1 MKPQC
6 LLFLVLIGLAVL
18 GTLPATAQES
28 ASPKPLIIDTDMA
41 MDDWMGILYLLQRS
55 DVQVLA
61 VTVSGT
67 GEAYCDPG
75 VQNAMNLLALA
86 GNPDIPVAC
95 GRETPL
101 KGNNVFP
108 QEWRDAVNVMYGH
121 ELPAN
126 PNTPVDLTAVEL
138 LQQTI
143 NDSPEKVTLLVLGPQ
158 TNIAEMIQAAPAV
171 VERIAMIYAMGG
183 AVDVPGNVNEGDN
196 TVAEWN
202 AYVDPLALSQVI
214 ASGVPVTL
222 IPLDATT
229 QTPLN
234 AKFYRALSADLTT
247 PEAEFVQAV
256 LKDILPY
263 MSYGYSFWDQ
273 LAAVTVTDERVV
285 TIEERTISVITDDGT
300 EFGRTQPDPNGQP
313 VRVAVGADAA
323 LFEQIFLNVLN
334 GRAAEAAKP

>member
-1 MKPQC
+1 MKSRS
-6 LLFLVLIGLAVL
+6 LLFLALLGLALL
-18 GTLPATAQES
+18 GIVPATAQES
-28 ASPKPLIIDTDMA
+28 ITPKPVIIDTDMA
-41 MDDWMGILYLLQRS
+41 MDDWMAILYLLQRS

-101 KGNNVFP
+101 KGNMVFP
-108 QEWRDAVNVMYGH
+108 QEWRDAMNAMYGH
-121 ELPAN
+121 ELTAN
-126 PNTPVDLTAVEL
+126 PNPPIDLTAVEL

-143 NDSPEKVTLLVLGPQ
+143 DGSPEQVTLLVLGPQ
-158 TNIAEMIQAAPAV
+158 TNIAELLQADPSV
-171 VERIAMIYAMGG
+171 VERIAMLYAMGG
-183 AVDVPGNVNEGDN
+183 AVDVPGNVNEGGN

-202 AYVDPLALSQVI
+202 AYIDPLALSQVI
-214 ASGVPVTL
+214 ASGVPVTF
-222 IPLDATT
+222 IPLDATN

-234 AKFYRALSADLTT
+234 AKFYRALSADLAT

-273 LAAVTVTDERVV
+273 LAAVTTTDERVV
-285 TIEERTISVITDDGT
+285 TIEERTISVVTEEGT
-300 EFGRTQPDPNGQP
+300 EFGCTQPDPNGQP
-313 VRVAVGADAA
+313 VRVAVSADAA
-323 LFEQIFLNVLN
+323 LFEQIYLNVIN
-334 GRAAEAAKP
+334 GRDPETASP